1 MTKKEEPIPAKPAT
15 IAEAIAATIA
25 NTKSVPM
32 TGFNRHHNYK
42 FATVEDVL
50 TAVRGP
56 MADAGLSFFPVDY
69 EMVGE
74 TKAGSMTRRE
84 YRFLFHL
91 VHVGGEKQEIA
102 VCGVGLDG
110 QDKHYPKALTM
121 AIKHFAIA
129 LFVLPRGGLDPDS
142 TEGNYSSEKTR
153 SKAPP
158 KAPPKPRKKTA
169 KKIRPEDDARQPDW
183 NAFDDPRFV
192 GCSRKLGHE
201 TQTELADL
209 ISLKGWP
216 HPRGWT
222 EERLLNFLG
231 AMERGELEL

>member
-1 MTKKEEPIPAKPAT
+1 MAPEKKQEEPARPAT
-15 IAEAIAATIA
+15 IAEAIAYTIA
-25 NTKSVPM
+25 NTGSVPM

-50 TAVRGP
+50 SAVRGP
-56 MADAGLSFFPVDY
+56 MAAAGLCFYPRDY
-69 EMVGE
+69 EMVSE
-74 TKAGSMTRRE
+74 TRAGSMTRKE
-84 YRFLFHL
+84 YRFVFSLA
-91 VHVGGEKQEIA
+91 HVGGETQQIA

-121 AIKHFAIA
+121 AIKNFAIA

-142 TEGNYSSEKTR
+142 TEGNYSSEKTKNTSTR
-153 SKAPP
+153 KKAP
-158 KAPPKPRKKTA
+158 RKTRAKT
-169 KKIRPEDDARQPDW
+169 IRPEDDAKQPDW

-192 GCSRKLGHE
+192 ACSRSLGHD
-201 TQTELADL
+201 TQTELADM

-231 AMERGELEL
+231 AMERGELQL

>member
-1 MTKKEEPIPAKPAT
+1 MPAKKETQAPEKPSSVA
-15 IAEAIAATIA
+15 AAIAYTIA
-25 NTKSVPM
+25 NTGAVPM

-50 TAVRGP
+50 SAVRQP
-56 MADAGLSFFPVDY
+56 MAEAGLSFYPVDY

-74 TKAGSMTRRE
+74 TRAGSMTRKE
-84 YRFLFHL
+84 YRFHFKL
-91 VHVGGEKQEIA
+91 VHTSGESQDIA

-121 AIKHFAIA
+121 AIKNFAIA

-142 TEGNYSSEKTR
+142 TEGNYSSEKTKNTSTRKR
-153 SKAPP
+153 STRAKAPKP
-158 KAPPKPRKKTA
+158 QAPEKPS
-169 KKIRPEDDARQPDW
+169 W

-192 GCSRKLGHE
+192 ELSKKMGHE

-209 ISLKGWP
+209 IAIKGWP
-216 HPRGWT
+216 HPRGWN

>member
-1 MTKKEEPIPAKPAT
+1 MPAKKETQAPEKPSSVA
-15 IAEAIAATIA
+15 AAIAYTIA
-25 NTKSVPM
+25 NTGAVPM

-50 TAVRGP
+50 SAVRQP
-56 MADAGLSFFPVDY
+56 MAEAGLSFYPVDY

-74 TKAGSMTRRE
+74 TRAGSMTRKE
-84 YRFLFHL
+84 YRFHFKL
-91 VHVGGEKQEIA
+91 VHVSGESQDIA

-121 AIKHFAIA
+121 AIKNFAIA

-142 TEGNYSSEKTR
+142 TEGNYSSEKTKTASRRKR
-153 SKAPP
+153 STRAKAPKP
-158 KAPPKPRKKTA
+158 AAPEKPS
-169 KKIRPEDDARQPDW
+169 W

-192 GCSRKLGHE
+192 ELSKKMGHE

-209 ISLKGWP
+209 IAIKGWP
-216 HPRGWT
+216 HPRGWN

>member
-1 MTKKEEPIPAKPAT
+1 MPAKKEATKPEPPSS
-15 IAEAIAATIA
+15 IAAAIAYTIA
-25 NTKSVPM
+25 NTGAVPM
-32 TGFNRHHNYK
+32 SGFNRHHNYK

-50 TAVRGP
+50 SAVRQP
-56 MADAGLSFFPVDY
+56 MSEAGLSFYPVDY
-69 EMVGE
+69 EVIAE

-91 VHVGGEKQEIA
+91 AHTSGERQAIA

-121 AIKHFAIA
+121 AIKNFAIA

-142 TEGNYSSEKTR
+142 TEGNYSTEKTR
-153 SKAPP
+153 NTSTRKRSARAKAP
-158 KAPPKPRKKTA
+158 KTA
-169 KKIRPEDDARQPDW
+169 KLEKPSW

-192 GCSRKLGHE
+192 KLSKKMGHE

-209 ISLKGWP
+209 IAIKGWP

-231 AMERGELEL
+231 AMERGELVL